1 MAWRTALAYLVL
13 GSLWILFS
21 DRAMLVLTD
30 NPRAIEKLSL
40 YKGWTFVAVTALLL
54 YIGLRK
60 QMRRIEAEAE
70 ARARATTALQEVE
83 AQQRLF
89 IEHAPA
95 ALAMFD
101 REMRYLA
108 ASKRWIAAYK
118 LAGKKLIGVSH
129 YETSPDI
136 PPRWR
141 EIHRRALAGEV
152 LSAQADPYQHPD
164 GSVQWE
170 RWEVRPW
177 RNAGGEVGGI
187 VVFVEDIT
195 ERIVAE
201 GALRESEERYR
212 LLAENVGDVVW
223 VLDLATM
230 RMSYVSPSIERL
242 RGLTPEEAMAES
254 VIDSLA
260 PESAAMIR
268 EGLPGRIAAFQ
279 AGDSQATTQ
288 VHELRQKHR
297 DGRWLW
303 IETVTTLVRGRGG
316 LQVVGVSRD
325 IAARKRI
332 EEELRG
338 SETRFRSAVA
348 AAPLPIFVQAGGCFV
363 YLNDAAVKLFGANNA
378 EALIGTSVLARFHAA
393 DHARVRERIRQLNE
407 ERRAAPMIEEHI
419 LRCDGSVAEVE
430 VAAVPFR
437 VGDKDGALVFAY
449 DVTEQKHA
457 REQWQLHETVLRETG
472 EIAKVGGWSFDPATG
487 EGFWTEEVARIH
499 DLDPSQKASVELGL
513 SFYTEESR
521 QRIRAALQAA
531 VTEGRAYDL
540 LLEMVSAKGVRKW
553 VRTIGH
559 PVTENGRAVR
569 VRGSFQDVTE
579 LVGATEALRES
590 EGRFRELAETI
601 NEVFWITD
609 PSKTELIYL
618 SPAFERVWGRPCG
631 EIYADPI
638 KWVDSLHPEDRARI
652 MEAIVTK
659 QVSGEY
665 NETYRIIRPDGELV
679 WIRDRAFPVCDAA
692 GKVVRIVGVAAD
704 ITEKK
709 RIEAQFL
716 RNQRMEAIGALA
728 GGVAHDLNNILTPV
742 LMAASVLK
750 DSAAGRD
757 QELLGMIEQSA
768 RRGADIIRQLL
779 AFSRGVEGERILLDP
794 RHLIREMA
802 SIIRETFP
810 RAIKLKVDSVAELW
824 PVEANSTQLH
834 QVLMNLCVN
843 ARDAM
848 PAGGRLT
855 IEARNRQITAA
866 DVSVPVTGA
875 LKAGPHVV
883 IAVSDTGEGMS
894 PETQAR
900 IFEPFFTTKVPGKG
914 TGLGLSTVLGIVRSH
929 GGHVRVY
936 SELGKGSQFSV
947 YLPAKPLAETVA
959 EIATDGARRGQGE
972 LVLVVDDE
980 EPIRSAARVALEEN
994 GYRVLEAAD
1003 GEAALALAREHAG
1016 ALRLVVT
1023 DLMMPTLDGIALTR
1037 QLRAR
1042 HPTVAVIATS
1052 GLPQE
1057 EKRAE
1062 LAALGVS
1069 ELLPKPCGAVELLA
1083 AMRRVLDAPAAR

>member
-1 MAWRTALAYLVL
+1 MAYLVV
-13 GSLWILFS
+13 GALWILFS
-21 DRAMLVLTD
+21 DRAMLVVAD
-30 NPRAIEKLSL
+30 SPRVIEKLSL

-54 YIGLRK
+54 YFGLRK
-60 QMRRIEAEAE
+60 QMLRIEAEAE
-70 ARARATTALQEVE
+70 ARARATAALQEVE

-108 ASKRWIAAYK
+108 ASKRWIAMYK
-118 LAGKKLIGVSH
+118 LAGKKLIGASH

-141 EIHRRALAGEV
+141 EIHRRGLAGEV
-152 LSAQADPYQHPD
+152 LSAQADPYHHPD
-164 GSVQWE
+164 GTVQWE

-177 RNAGGEVGGI
+177 RNAEGEIGGI

-195 ERIVAE
+195 ARIVAE

-230 RMSYVSPSIERL
+230 RMTYVSPSIARL
-242 RGLTPEEAMAES
+242 RGLTPEEAMTEP
-254 VIDSLA
+254 VLNSLA
-260 PESAAMIR
+260 PESATMIR
-268 EGLPGRIAAFQ
+268 ESLPGRIAAFQ
-279 AGDSQATTQ
+279 AGDPQATTQ
-288 VHELRQKHR
+288 VHEVRQRHR

-303 IETVTTLVRGRGG
+303 IETVTTFVRGRGG

-325 IAARKRI
+325 IGERKHI

-338 SETRFRSAVA
+338 SETRFRAAVA
-348 AAPLPIFVQAGGCFV
+348 AAPVPIFVQAEGRFV
-363 YLNDAAVKLFGANNA
+363 YLNAAAVKLFGANDEA
-378 EALIGTSVLARFHAA
+378 ALIGTSVLDRFHAT
-393 DHARVRERIRQLNE
+393 DHARVRERIRLLNE
-407 ERRAAPMIEEHI
+407 ERQAAPIVEEHI

-437 VGDKDGALVFAY
+437 VGERNGALVFAY

-472 EIAKVGGWSFDPATG
+472 EIAKVGGWSFDPSTG

-499 DLDPSQKASVELGL
+499 DLDLSAKVSVEMGLG
-513 SFYTEESR
+513 FYTEQSR
-521 QRIRAALQAA
+521 EKIRSALAAA
-531 VTEGRAYDL
+531 VAEGRSYDL
-540 LLEMVSAKGVRKW
+540 LLDMISAKGVHKW

-559 PVTENGRAVR
+559 PVMENGTVVR

-618 SPAFERVWGRPCG
+618 SPAFERIWGRPCA
-631 EIYADPI
+631 EVYANPI
-638 KWVDSLHPEDRARI
+638 KWADSLHPEDRARVL
-652 MEAIVTK
+652 EAIVTK

-665 NETYRIIRPDGELV
+665 NETYRIIRPDGEML
-679 WIRDRAFPVCDAA
+679 WIRDRAFPVRDAA

-716 RNQRMEAIGALA
+716 RTQRMEAIGALA

-742 LMAASVLK
+742 LMAASVVK
-750 DSAAGRD
+750 DSATGRD

-779 AFSRGVEGERILLDP
+779 AFSRGVEGERILLDA

-810 RAIKLKVDSVAELW
+810 RAIALKVDAAADLW

-855 IEARNRQITAA
+855 IEARNRLIAAA
-866 DVSVPVTGA
+866 DVSAPVTGA
-875 LKAGPHVV
+875 LKPGPHVV

-900 IFEPFFTTKVPGKG
+900 IFEPFFTTKAPGKG

-936 SELGKGSQFSV
+936 SESGKGSQFSIF
-947 YLPAKPLAETVA
+947 LPARPSAEALVEDETAGVA
-959 EIATDGARRGQGE
+959 RGRGE
-972 LVLVVDDE
+972 LVLLVDDE
-980 EPIRSAARVALEEN
+980 DPIRTAARAALEEH

-1003 GEAALALAREHAG
+1003 GAAALAHVREHA
-1016 ALRLVVT
+1016 AELRLVVT
-1023 DLMMPTLDGIALTR
+1023 DLMMPTLDGIGLTR
-1037 QLRAR
+1037 QLRALN
-1042 HPTVAVIATS
+1042 PSIGIIATS
-1052 GLPQE
+1052 GLAQE
-1057 EKRAE
+1057 EKRHE
-1062 LAALGVS
+1062 LATLGVL

-1083 AMRRVLDAPAAR
+1083 AIRRVLDAPAR